1 MNGSLLMKVERGL
14 IAVRGLINKRS
25 RNWFAITLAACWAL
39 AASTSQAVEELQSEL
54 IFPLHN
60 QHNHAPGIAELADG
74 ELIVSWF
81 RGSGERQADDV
92 AVYGARRP
100 SGQRQWSEP
109 FVMVD
114 TPGFPDGNTCMMV
127 DTKGRLFLFW
137 PLVLA
142 NTWESCL
149 TQMLISDAPSGAGSP
164 NWTRRDT
171 IWMKPK
177 DFGQKGMEVLSEK
190 TKSLPKPVD
199 GPLDTYLKRVSERI
213 NDKLYQRLGWQG
225 RCKPTVLPS
234 GRILLPL
241 YSDTF
246 SISIMA
252 ISDDQGVSWRA
263 SEPLL
268 GFGNIQPSVLRRNDG
283 TLVAYMRENGP
294 LLKIRVCESTDE
306 GETWG
311 PVGTL
316 DLPNPGSGLDAVR
329 LHNGNWVLIYNDLI
343 SGRHRLAVSHSKDE
357 GRTWPITVHLE
368 DHASGSY
375 HYPTIIQTRD
385 HKIHCV
391 YSYFVQ
397 DGKSMKHVEFEEGF
411 LLKQPSKEVSR

>member
-1 MNGSLLMKVERGL
+1 MCYRNYVAFVLAICWSMVTAVT
-14 IAVRGLINKRS
+14 IADENP
-25 RNWFAITLAACWAL
+25 
-39 AASTSQAVEELQSEL
+39 QSEL
-54 IFPLHN
+54 IFPLHH
-60 QHNHAPGIAELADG
+60 QHNHAPGIAELAGG

-92 AVYGARRP
+92 AVYGSRRP
-100 SGQRQWSEP
+100 AGQRQWSDP

-127 DTKGRLFLFW
+127 DSRGRLFLFW

-142 NTWESCL
+142 NTWESC
-149 TQMLISDAPSGAGSP
+149 QMLISEDPSGAGSP
-164 NWTRRDT
+164 NWNRRDT
-171 IWMKPK
+171 IWMKPN
-177 DFGQKGMEVLSEK
+177 DFGQKGMQVLNEK
-190 TKSLPKPVD
+190 IKSLPKPAD
-199 GPLDTYLKRVSERI
+199 GPLDAYLKRVEERI
-213 NDKLYQRLGWQG
+213 HDKLYQRLGWQG

-252 ISDDQGVSWRA
+252 ISDDQGLTWRA

-268 GFGNIQPSVLRRNDG
+268 GFGNIQPSVLRRADG

-294 LLKIRVCESTDE
+294 LLKIRVCESTDQ

-311 PVGTL
+311 PVGTI

-329 LHNGNWVLIYNDLI
+329 LQNGNWVMIYNDLI
-343 SGRHRLAVSHSKDE
+343 AGRHRLSKDE
-357 GRTWPITVHLE
+357 GQSWPFTVHLE
-368 DHASGSY
+368 DHAGGSY

-385 HKIHCV
+385 QRIHCV
-391 YSYFVQ
+391 YSYFVAE
-397 DGKSMKHVEFEEGF
+397 GKSMKHVEFDESF
-411 LLKQPSKEVSR
+411 LLGHSQTPNK